1 MINRRFIIV
10 WFRLVRTFILVFGFK
25 ILAVK
30 ILTLKAVVVILNTF
44 KSLSGLKSFTKSDY
58 YKNIYLYPELC
69 TKTNMRRIFRT
80 KKSYWLNV
88 LVKDVARFL

>member
-10 WFRLVRTFILVFGFK
+10 WFRVVRTFILFFGFK
-25 ILAVK
+25 ILAVE

-58 YKNIYLYPELC
+58 YKNMYLYPELC
-69 TKTNMRRIFRT
+69 TKTNIKPVIMQNLTNKI
-80 KKSYWLNV
+80 
-88 LVKDVARFL
+88 